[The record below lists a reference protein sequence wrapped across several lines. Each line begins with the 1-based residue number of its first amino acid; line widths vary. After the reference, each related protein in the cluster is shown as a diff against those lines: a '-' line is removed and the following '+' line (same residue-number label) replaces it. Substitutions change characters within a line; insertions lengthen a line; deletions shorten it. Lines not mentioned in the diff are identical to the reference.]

1 MLLRA
6 KHLQADTW
14 EHCWL
19 HVGKSSSQD
28 KCLCWE
34 LQPKRVVLTTKG
46 SANPWCNK
54 YAATL
59 IKYTGQ
65 MASLSFCAEQ
75 TLSWQQSRDL
85 FDVMWHYFFSCSSCC
100 YLSSACSFSQ
110 SVSRGNFWCAE
121 KELTQQCLP
130 PSASLGAGPIFLH
143 CQQRWW
149 VVAWRGPGWAEPEF
163 GSTACPV
170 CGGKSSASISL
181 PSEAQESFFTRAA
194 EDEEITSTLICPV
207 YVPMA
212 VQTGFQTGCRLP
224 QKQRSPLS
232 PILLSYPAP

>member
-6 KHLQADTW
+6 KHLQAATW

-65 MASLSFCAEQ
+65 TASLSFCAEQ

-121 KELTQQCLP
+121 KELTQQRLP
-130 PSASLGAGPIFLH
+130 PSASSGAGPIFLH

-149 VVAWRGPGWAEPEF
+149 VVAWRGPGWAAPEF

-181 PSEAQESFFTRAA
+181 PSEAQDHSLQEQKRMRRSIPHWFAQC
-194 EDEEITSTLICPV
+194 ISQWL
-207 YVPMA
+207 
-212 VQTGFQTGCRLP
+212 CRQAFRQVAGYHKNNIPRCHLF
-224 QKQRSPLS
+224 LGEGH
-232 PILLSYPAP
+232 